1 MWPTQHLTQAHGPL
15 LAHPQSQAVGL
26 LHCGCLQL
34 LPVAACSRWVAAES
48 VCAPCGLLQLHMART
63 LMDGHSMADADVHQ
77 VWPSGL
83 LSMTSWGSPKPN
95 SQSCCLQV
103 PGAAG
108 SEGMPV
114 SAAYGPAS
122 VAMAAPDT
130 ITEMPGAQRTCVN
143 EASQSYDVLA
153 CQLRAELRVAACG
166 QAVTGILVEA
176 AACLSS
182 WAGLES
188 QSGVT
193 LSVGYPP
200 RNPQRSACRL
210 AVVACGAAILVGT

>member
-1 MWPTQHLTQAHGPL
+1 M
-15 LAHPQSQAVGL
+15 
-26 LHCGCLQL
+26 
-34 LPVAACSRWVAAES
+34 AEA
-48 VCAPCGLLQLHMART
+48 VCALCGLLQLHMAQT

-77 VWPSGL
+77 VWLSGL
-83 LSMTSWGSPKPN
+83 LPMTSYGLPKPN

-103 PGAAG
+103 PGAPG

-114 SAAYGPAS
+114 STAYGPAS

-130 ITEMPGAQRTCVN
+130 ITEMPGTQHTCVN

-176 AACLSS
+176 AACLFS

-188 QSGVT
+188 HSGVT
-193 LSVGYPP
+193 LGFRYPP
-200 RNPQRSACRL
+200 RNAHKVPAGL
-210 AVVACGAAILVGT
+210 LLWHVGQQSWWAHDPWCQLLSST